1 MNIKKIKWSESAGK
15 ITINYEKNINGNM
28 VEYTATFS
36 EQARPE
42 FYEAF
47 QILDIDVLA
56 ILDIDIARERIHPY
70 GITLKDNK
78 SGLTQAIISAK
89 MDIPLHNTSTALNT
103 PMLIEQNNDNAN
115 DGSYFNKDTVY
126 KIRRIIEEAIIFIE
140 GNRAQMKLFEQEK
153 EEDAILAAS
162 M

>member
-1 MNIKKIKWSESAGK
+1 MSI
-15 ITINYEKNINGNM
+15 
-28 VEYTATFS
+28 
-36 EQARPE
+36 
-42 FYEAF
+42 FY
-47 QILDIDVLA
+47 
-56 ILDIDIARERIHPY
+56 IDIECERIHTY
-70 GITLKDNK
+70 VITLKDNN
-78 SGLTQAIISAK
+78 SGLIQAIISAK

-103 PMLIEQNNDNAN
+103 PMLIEQSNDNAN

-153 EEDAILAAS
+153 EDDAILAAS

>member
-1 MNIKKIKWSESAGK
+1 MNIKKIKWSESAGR
-15 ITINYEKNINGNM
+15 ITINYEKNTNDNM

-47 QILDIDVLA
+47 QALDIDVLA
-56 ILDIDIARERIHPY
+56 ILDIDIALERIHPY

-78 SGLTQAIISAK
+78 SGLIQAIISAK

-103 PMLIEQNNDNAN
+103 PMLIEQSDDNAN

-126 KIRRIIEEAIIFIE
+126 KIKKIIEEAIIFIN